1 MINWK
6 LIIDNTQMLAAEY
19 IHVQRGGCVLVRVC
33 VHIHGLP
40 VLVRNQSTPSGLEL
54 Q

>member
-6 LIIDNTQMLAAEY
+6 LIIDNIQMLAAESV
-19 IHVQRGGCVLVRVC
+19 HKQGGGSVC

-40 VLVRNQSTPSGLEL
+40 VLVGN
-54 Q
+54 